1 MWCSVEVTWLELQG
15 IHFLWSCALY
25 SHNSLDVQH
34 LWKHILICVVFWHC
48 TTVDCLYQFVHT
60 ACAKTCFLKLC
71 LQRYVLV
78 SRFATGLWSVSM
90 NQFKNIASWLD
101 GKEKWKAWIEWVK
114 HSVIFPP
121 FKLLHS
127 NNRQANFPASVTICT
142 KKWCKRGL
150 TSCCFARVPRLASF
164 CRSWCFTSCLD
175 CASFA
180 VDFPMSSLF
189 YSHSVNSLSWHSKT
203 DVTPKQRRFVAV
215 ASDRRAGGRSETES
229 CHWHG
234 DKSRALVV
242 FWIQG
247 GWQLDENQQIVSSK
261 EGKKKEDKGKITSSC
276 A

>member
-1 MWCSVEVTWLELQG
+1 MVGASGDTFPVVLCSVFTQQSG
-15 IHFLWSCALY
+15 HK
-25 SHNSLDVQH
+25 H
-34 LWKHILICVVFWHC
+34 LWKHILICVFWHC

-142 KKWCKRGL
+142 GVLLPAWTAQALPSIFQC
-150 TSCCFARVPRLASF
+150 RLF
-164 CRSWCFTSCLD
+164 FIHTL
-175 CASFA
+175 
-180 VDFPMSSLF
+180 
-189 YSHSVNSLSWHSKT
+189 
-203 DVTPKQRRFVAV
+203 
-215 ASDRRAGGRSETES
+215 
-229 CHWHG
+229 
-234 DKSRALVV
+234 
-242 FWIQG
+242 
-247 GWQLDENQQIVSSK
+247 
-261 EGKKKEDKGKITSSC
+261 
-276 A
+276 